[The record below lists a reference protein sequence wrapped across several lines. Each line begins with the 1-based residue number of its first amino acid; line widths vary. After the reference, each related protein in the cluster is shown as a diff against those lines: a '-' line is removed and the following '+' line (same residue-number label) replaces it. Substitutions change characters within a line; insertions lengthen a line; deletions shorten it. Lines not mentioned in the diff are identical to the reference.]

1 MRSMDSLPTL
11 GPRGEGW
18 VALQVVL
25 GVIAG
30 AAGVAGL
37 ASPAWDGPPRVAT
50 TLAGCALG
58 ALGAVQVWRGVRD
71 LGRNVTPLPHP
82 TAGATLVETGV
93 YRRVRHPIYGGVM
106 LTATGWGLLA
116 AAPVALV
123 VAALFVPFFW
133 LKSTVEERWLE
144 QRFAGYAA
152 YRRRTHRFIAFP
164 G

>member
-1 MRSMDSLPTL
+1 MDRLPTL

-18 VALQVVL
+18 VVLQGIL
-25 GVIAG
+25 GVIAA

-37 ASPAWDGPPRVAT
+37 ASPPWDGAPRAAT
-50 TLAGCALG
+50 TLAGVVLGCLG
-58 ALGAVQVWRGVRD
+58 ALQVWRGVRD

-106 LTATGWGLLA
+106 LVAAGWGLLT
-116 AAPVALV
+116 AAPVALA
-123 VAALFVPFFW
+123 VAAVFVPFFW
-133 LKSTVEERWLE
+133 LKSTVEERWLD
-144 QRFAGYAA
+144 QRFPGYAA

>member
-1 MRSMDSLPTL
+1 MDSLPTL

-18 VALQVVL
+18 LALQGLL
-25 GVIAG
+25 GAIAG

-37 ASPAWDGPPRVAT
+37 TSPAWDGPPRVGT
-50 TLAGCALG
+50 TIAGCALVGFGG
-58 ALGAVQVWRGVRD
+58 ALVWRGARG
-71 LGRNVTPLPHP
+71 LGRNVTALPHP

-106 LTATGWGLLA
+106 LAAAGWGLLTT
-116 AAPVALV
+116 APVALA
-123 VAALFVPFFW
+123 VAALLVPFFW
-133 LKSTVEERWLE
+133 LKSTVEERWLN
-144 QRFAGYAA
+144 QRFPGYAA